1 MIVAIQIIEKFC
13 ARSCKWNDCFSC
25 TFDSALVKSWWQG
38 SPTFS
43 AFSYYWV
50 HFSFKMQLNERSCR
64 YKWKMTITRM
74 PKVVMM
80 SAFHLVLVKSQSNNF
95 KLWWSQLSPQIHTD
109 YTTTT
114 SNYDGPSCLLI
125 PLLTISSDPPSRQE
139 PKQMDVHRCP
149 LFLTHQFSS
158 SSILALTS
166 RKMPKIC
173 TLLLYFIFCFLQL
186 YSRSYPL
193 TISTGYSFTFWLHTP
208 P

>member
-13 ARSCKWNDCFSC
+13 ARSCKLNDCFSC

-50 HFSFKMQLNERSCR
+50 HFSFKTQLNERSCR

-80 SAFHLVLVKSQSNNF
+80 SAFHLVLQSNNF

-193 TISTGYSFTFWLHTP
+193 TISTGYSFTLWLHTTP
-208 P
+208 

>member
-1 MIVAIQIIEKFC
+1 MLFFYCFVRLDMIVAIQIIEKFC

-95 KLWWSQLSPQIHTD
+95 KLWWSQLSPH
-109 YTTTT
+109 
-114 SNYDGPSCLLI
+114 
-125 PLLTISSDPPSRQE
+125 SSTL
-139 PKQMDVHRCP
+139 H
-149 LFLTHQFSS
+149 FLRP
-158 SSILALTS
+158 ALTPEAKADGRS
-166 RKMPKIC
+166 SLS
-173 TLLLYFIFCFLQL
+173 TFFNTSVFFFFYFG
-186 YSRSYPL
+186 SYKQKNA
-193 TISTGYSFTFWLHTP
+193 
-208 P
+208 